1 MQPQVTLKIIAFLA
15 FVQGLAGI
23 LRAVN
28 WLQTGVDLFGEGI
41 LLLPLVGAV
50 AILRGLFVSV
60 VALLY
65 VFFTIGALL
74 GKRWARWV
82 GLTAAIV
89 NLLLVLNAMIQGT
102 AGFTEVIA
110 WSLIPALLVI
120 YLLSNAG
127 RKAFS
132 Q

>member
-1 MQPQVTLKIIAFLA
+1 VQRHFTLKVIAFLA
-15 FVQGLAGI
+15 VVQGLAGI
-23 LRAVN
+23 LRAIN
-28 WLQTGVDLFGEGI
+28 WLQTGVDLFGEGL

-65 VFFTIGALL
+65 VLFAIGALL
-74 GKRWARWV
+74 EKRWARWV

-89 NLLLVLNAMIQGT
+89 NLLLVLNAVIQGT
-102 AGFTEVIA
+102 AGFTEIVA

-127 RKAFS
+127 RKALS

>member
-1 MQPQVTLKIIAFLA
+1 MQRHFTLKVIAFLA
-15 FVQGLAGI
+15 VLQGLAGI
-23 LRAVN
+23 LRSIN
-28 WLQTGVDLFGEGI
+28 WLQTGVDLFGEGL

-50 AILRGLFVSV
+50 AIMRGLLISV

-65 VFFTIGALL
+65 VLFAIGALL

-89 NLLLVLNAMIQGT
+89 NLLLVLNVVIQGT
-102 AGFTEVIA
+102 AGFTQAIA
-110 WSLIPALLVI
+110 WSFIPALLVI
-120 YLLSNAG
+120 YLFSKAG
-127 RKAFS
+127 RKALS